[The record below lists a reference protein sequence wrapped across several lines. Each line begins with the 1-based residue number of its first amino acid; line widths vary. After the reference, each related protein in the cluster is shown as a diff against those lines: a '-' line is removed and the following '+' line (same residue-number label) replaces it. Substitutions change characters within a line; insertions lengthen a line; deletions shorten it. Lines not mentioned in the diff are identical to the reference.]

1 MPIRVY
7 ISNYLKIENKG
18 PHRKNNCNN
27 LINQKP
33 IQYKKLVSKNS
44 LKGSIAIST
53 WLSSFKKLESSL
65 QLSCQHN
72 KYNCLNLG
80 KTKVLVSGAEGEK
93 SVSKIDPYGICGKRV
108 MANSVLCVKYGK
120 WIDGTVDV

>member
-1 MPIRVY
+1 MHIL
-7 ISNYLKIENKG
+7 NYLKIENEG
-18 PHRKNNCNN
+18 PHRKNSCNN

-33 IQYKKLVSKNS
+33 IQYKKLVSKTS

-93 SVSKIDPYGICGKRV
+93 TVSKIDPCGICGKQV
-108 MANSVLCVKYGK
+108 ISVVCEM
-120 WIDGTVDV
+120 WEMDTW